1 MTQTGAKRAHI
12 PWPPLIFLVAI
23 AISVALSL
31 FYPLPWLGG
40 VLADL
45 LFAIGWLM
53 LLATLALWFTAIRMM
68 MRAGT
73 TLNPTG
79 TPEHLLTGGPFA
91 VSRNPI
97 YLANVVLLI
106 GLGLITG
113 NLWFVLLAF
122 IAGFLTGRLAINGEE
137 KMLASRFGKRYRDYA
152 RRVRRWI

>member
-1 MTQTGAKRAHI
+1 MTETGAKPAHI

-23 AISVALSL
+23 VVSVALGL
-31 FYPLPWLGG
+31 LYPLPWLGG

-45 LFAIGWLM
+45 LFAIGGLM
-53 LLATLALWFTAIRMM
+53 ILATLALWFTAIRMM

-73 TLNPTG
+73 TLSPTG
-79 TPEHLLTGGPFA
+79 TPEHFLTAGPFG

-97 YLANVVLLI
+97 YLGNVVLLL

-113 NLWFVLLAF
+113 NLWFILLAF
-122 IAGFLTGRLAINGEE
+122 IAGFLTAKLAIAGEE
-137 KMLASRFGKRYRDYA
+137 RILAAKFGKRYRDYC